1 MSTNKCWYKEMAVYQ
16 IWPRSFCDGNGDG
29 IGDIKGIMSK
39 LDYIKSLGVDA
50 IWFSPLYKSPQEDM
64 GYDIADYKDIAEEYG
79 TLDEFKELLE
89 AIHARGMKVIMD
101 LVINHTSNQ
110 HKWFLESMK
119 SKDNPYHDYYFWR
132 DGKKGGKKP
141 PNNWLS
147 TFSGP
152 AWKYNEDLNQ
162 YYLHLFAEGQPDLNM
177 DNPKVREEIKD
188 IMRFWLDMGVDG
200 FREDVITFISKAE
213 GLPNGFPLPVATG
226 IEHYK
231 SGPHLQEYLG
241 EFRKVLDEYDCMT
254 VGEAPMMT
262 PKTAMKFIE
271 ENKDQK
277 LNMMFHF
284 QHMEADCLFY
294 SWIRAPFSLRKLKN
308 VYNNWQTKLYGKAWN
323 TLYIE
328 NHDQPRIINRYGS
341 LKYRVESGKMLAT
354 MYICQSGTPFIYQ
367 GQEIG
372 MVNIGLPEIEMYED
386 VSTQNAYHTMR
397 HLGFT
402 HNMVMK
408 VAKYASRDNARTPV
422 QWSAEKNAGFTEG
435 IPWYRVNPNYKEIN
449 VEQALADPESVFYH
463 YQKLIQLRKEH
474 EVMVY
479 GTYQLL
485 FPEDED
491 LYIYTRT
498 LEEEKWL
505 IVCNFHEKTRK
516 LQCKRAGQVM
526 LSNYADT
533 PAAEKITELRPYEAV
548 IYQMESWD
556 ANHGERGQD
565 HSSDFE
571 ADIELV

>member
-152 AWKYNEDLNQ
+152 AWKYNEDFNQ

-402 HNMVMK
+402 HNMK

-422 QWSAEKNAGFTEG
+422 QWSAEKNAGFTTADK
-435 IPWYRVNPNYKEIN
+435 PWFYINDNYKEIN
-449 VEQALADPESVFYH
+449 VEAAEKDENSILNY
-463 YQKLIQLRKEH
+463 YRKLLKLRKENPIII
-474 EVMVY
+474 Y
-479 GTYQLL
+479 GDFKMYNKLS
-485 FPEDED
+485 
-491 LYIYTRT
+491 
-498 LEEEKWL
+498 
-505 IVCNFHEKTRK
+505 RK
-516 LQCKRAGQVM
+516 LFVYERSYEGQRM
-526 LSNYADT
+526 LVINSFSEKPVKFKAPADFDITKSELLISNYDCKDKSNAFT
-533 PAAEKITELRPYEAV
+533 LRPYESRV
-548 IYQMESWD
+548 YLIK
-556 ANHGERGQD
+556 
-565 HSSDFE
+565 
-571 ADIELV
+571 

>member
-435 IPWYRVNPNYKEIN
+435 EPPISLGSI
-449 VEQALADPESVFYH
+449 ST
-463 YQKLIQLRKEH
+463 I
-474 EVMVY
+474 
-479 GTYQLL
+479 T
-485 FPEDED
+485 
-491 LYIYTRT
+491 T
-498 LEEEKWL
+498 
-505 IVCNFHEKTRK
+505 
-516 LQCKRAGQVM
+516 KR
-526 LSNYADT
+526 
-533 PAAEKITELRPYEAV
+533 
-548 IYQMESWD
+548 
-556 ANHGERGQD
+556 
-565 HSSDFE
+565 
-571 ADIELV
+571 

>member
-1 MSTNKCWYKEMAVYQ
+1 MAVYQ

-341 LKYRVESGKMLAT
+341 LKYRVESGDRK
-354 MYICQSGTPFIYQ
+354 
-367 GQEIG
+367 
-372 MVNIGLPEIEMYED
+372 
-386 VSTQNAYHTMR
+386 
-397 HLGFT
+397 
-402 HNMVMK
+402 
-408 VAKYASRDNARTPV
+408 
-422 QWSAEKNAGFTEG
+422 
-435 IPWYRVNPNYKEIN
+435 
-449 VEQALADPESVFYH
+449 SV
-463 YQKLIQLRKEH
+463 
-474 EVMVY
+474 V
-479 GTYQLL
+479 
-485 FPEDED
+485 
-491 LYIYTRT
+491 
-498 LEEEKWL
+498 
-505 IVCNFHEKTRK
+505 
-516 LQCKRAGQVM
+516 
-526 LSNYADT
+526 
-533 PAAEKITELRPYEAV
+533 
-548 IYQMESWD
+548 
-556 ANHGERGQD
+556 
-565 HSSDFE
+565 
-571 ADIELV
+571 

>member
-1 MSTNKCWYKEMAVYQ
+1 MSINKCWYKEMAVYQ

-132 DGKKGGKKP
+132 DGKKDGKKP

-152 AWKYNEDLNQ
+152 AWKYNENLNQ

-262 PKTAMKFIE
+262 PKTAMRFIAE
-271 ENKDQK
+271 DKNQK

-422 QWSAEKNAGFTEG
+422 QWSAEKNAGFTTADK
-435 IPWYRVNPNYKEIN
+435 PWFYINENYKEIN
-449 VEQALADPESVFYH
+449 VEAAEKDENSILH
-463 YQKLIQLRKEH
+463 YYRKLLKLRKENPIII
-474 EVMVY
+474 Y
-479 GTYQLL
+479 GDFKMYNKLS
-485 FPEDED
+485 
-491 LYIYTRT
+491 
-498 LEEEKWL
+498 
-505 IVCNFHEKTRK
+505 RK
-516 LQCKRAGQVM
+516 LFVYERSYEGQRMLVINSFSEKRVNFKAPADFDITKAE
-526 LSNYADT
+526 LLISNYDC
-533 PAAEKITELRPYEAV
+533 KSKSNNIELRPYESRV
-548 IYQMESWD
+548 YLIK
-556 ANHGERGQD
+556 
-565 HSSDFE
+565 
-571 ADIELV
+571 